1 MRAVRARRRWFAAV
15 LAAGAVAFALDAL
28 APEPPASARVV
39 VAAGDL
45 APGAQ
50 LESSDLRLVAWPTA
64 LVPPGA
70 LTSLEEAAGR
80 TLSAAVGKGEALTAL
95 RLVGP
100 VLAATLVSD
109 GRVAAPVR
117 LADAQAATLLRP
129 GDRLDLVAAS
139 AGGADPIDGTAGGS
153 YARVVATG
161 AVVITVPNA
170 DTGRSLIAGS
180 PSAGGA
186 LVVVAVTR
194 TEALT
199 LAEAA
204 VLGPISALL
213 VG

>member
-1 MRAVRARRRWFAAV
+1 M
-15 LAAGAVAFALDAL
+15 LAAAAVAFALDAF
-28 APEPPASARVV
+28 APEPPPSARVV
-39 VAAGDL
+39 VATTDL
-45 APGAQ
+45 PPGTHLAA
-50 LESSDLRLVAWPTA
+50 SDLRLASWPSA

-70 LTSLEEAAGR
+70 LTSVEAAAGR
-80 TLSAAVGKGEALTAL
+80 TLAAAVGKGEAMTAL

-100 VLAATLVSD
+100 ALAATLLTD
-109 GRVAAPVR
+109 GRVAAAVR
-117 LADAQAATLLRP
+117 LSDAQAVTLLRP

-153 YARVVATG
+153 YARVVASG
-161 AVVITVPNA
+161 VLVVTVPA
-170 DTGRSLIAGS
+170 AESGS
-180 PSAGGA
+180 SFISGGSTAGGA

-204 VLGPISALL
+204 VLGPLSALL

>member
-1 MRAVRARRRWFAAV
+1 MRAIRARRRWFAAV
-15 LAAGAVAFALDAL
+15 LAAAAVAFALDAL

-39 VAAGDL
+39 VASGDL
-45 APGAQ
+45 APGAH
-50 LESSDLRLVAWPTA
+50 LESADLRLVAWPTA

-70 LTSLEEAAGR
+70 LTSLEAAAGR
-80 TLSAAVGKGEALTAL
+80 TLASAVGEGEALTAL
-95 RLVGP
+95 RFVGP
-100 VLAATLVSD
+100 ALATTLRTD
-109 GRVAAPVR
+109 GRIAAPVR

-153 YARVVATG
+153 YARVVAAG
-161 AVVITVPNA
+161 AVVITVPSV
-170 DTGRSLIAGS
+170 DRGRSVIAGS
-180 PSAGGA
+180 PSSGGA

-194 TEALT
+194 TEALM